1 MKLYFLGTLFVV
13 LSGIA
18 QAATNMVLSPAGYIP
33 AGTTLTLNENS
44 MNYFATMQANAQ
56 NQMELVQKQMLQ
68 TQFQNGL
75 VSVAQSSFADF
86 QRERKKGKRTMTV
99 KTTEPVP
106 YYEWKE
112 NTTDDDTTPVEKT
125 AVPPTASE
133 AVKQIAPVQQALDKV
148 SAGHSVK
155 PCPEVPKVETPTYSP
170 WDEYIKNI
178 QETAASAKPPVPAKA
193 VQKTV
198 DFLKANQKRLEK
210 TLRNR
215 NYVVINDFTVD
226 STNKRMMVLNLKTKK
241 VERYLVSHGHGKP
254 VNSKMAPGF
263 SNTSGSELTPPGFL
277 VMKEEVHLKPGDK
290 RPIKDRIAMDGL
302 EDSNANARSRAIIF
316 HGGPVSAD
324 EVKYAGMLG
333 TSKGCPQVPRED
345 YEALSPKLQGG
356 VLMYNFTP

>member
-1 MKLYFLGTLFVV
+1 MQMKLYFLGTLFVV

-155 PCPEVPKVETPTYSP
+155 PCPEVSKVETPTYSP

-254 VNSKMAPGF
+254 ENSAMAPGF
-263 SNTSGSELTPPGFL
+263 SNTYESELTPPGFFA
-277 VMKEEVHLKPGDK
+277 MMEEAHVK
-290 RPIKDRIAMDGL
+290 RPIKDRIQMDGL
-302 EDSNANARSRAIIF
+302 EPSNANARSPRGIIF
-316 HGGPVSAD
+316 HGGPVSED
-324 EVKYAGMLG
+324 EVKAYGMLG
-333 TSKGCPQVPRED
+333 TSKGCPQVSRSD
-345 YEALSPKLQGG
+345 YAALSPKLQGG